1 MNKQKLSSFLKNR
14 LRNKYLWMAIIAL
27 LTNLAISGVIVLP
40 DNFETIATSVLNIL
54 VLLGIFNNPS
64 TQSQSFFIDEDGDGV
79 DDRLQQNNYEEAKGL
94 KIYKIRRCHI
104 Q

>member
-1 MNKQKLSSFLKNR
+1 MNNQKLSSFLKNR
-14 LRNKYLWMAIIAL
+14 LRNKYLWIGILAL

-79 DDRLQQNNYEEAKGL
+79 DDRLQQNNNEEAKG
-94 KIYKIRRCHI
+94 
-104 Q
+104 

>member
-64 TQSQSFFIDEDGDGV
+64 TQSQSFFVDEDGDGV
-79 DDRLQQNNYEEAKGL
+79 DDRLQQNNNEETKG
-94 KIYKIRRCHI
+94 
-104 Q
+104 

>member
-64 TQSQSFFIDEDGDGV
+64 TQSQSFFVDEDGDGIP
-79 DDRLQQNNYEEAKGL
+79 DYLEKNTDKEESVG
-94 KIYKIRRCHI
+94 
-104 Q
+104 

>member
-64 TQSQSFFIDEDGDGV
+64 TQSQSFFIDEDGDGIPDYLEKNT
-79 DDRLQQNNYEEAKGL
+79 DDNNGEAKG
-94 KIYKIRRCHI
+94 
-104 Q
+104 

>member
-1 MNKQKLSSFLKNR
+1 MNNQKLSSFLKNR

-40 DNFETIATSVLNIL
+40 DNFETIATSVLIIL

-64 TQSQSFFIDEDGDGV
+64 TQSQSFLIDEDGDGV
-79 DDRLQQNNYEEAKGL
+79 DDRLQQNNNEEAKG
-94 KIYKIRRCHI
+94 
-104 Q
+104 

>member
-1 MNKQKLSSFLKNR
+1 MNKQKLNSFLKNR

-40 DNFETIATSVLNIL
+40 DNFETIATSVLNVL

-64 TQSQSFFIDEDGDGV
+64 TQSQSFFIDEDGDGIP
-79 DDRLQQNNYEEAKGL
+79 DRLQNNDDNNGEAKG
-94 KIYKIRRCHI
+94 
-104 Q
+104 

>member
-14 LRNKYLWMAIIAL
+14 LRNKYLWIAIIAL

-40 DNFETIATSVLNIL
+40 DNFEAIATNVLNIL

-64 TQSQSFFIDEDGDGV
+64 TQSQSFFIDEDGDGTP
-79 DDRLQQNNYEEAKGL
+79 DYLEKNTDKEESVG
-94 KIYKIRRCHI
+94 
-104 Q
+104 

>member
-1 MNKQKLSSFLKNR
+1 MNKQKLNSFLKNR

-40 DNFETIATSVLNIL
+40 DNFETIATSVLNVL

-64 TQSQSFFIDEDGDGV
+64 TQSQSFFVDEDGDGV
-79 DDRLQQNNYEEAKGL
+79 DDRLQRNNNEEAKG
-94 KIYKIRRCHI
+94 
-104 Q
+104 

>member
-1 MNKQKLSSFLKNR
+1 MSKQKLSSFLKNR

-27 LTNLAISGVIVLP
+27 LTNLAISGAIVLP

-64 TQSQSFFIDEDGDGV
+64 TQSQSFFVDEDGDGV
-79 DDRLQQNNYEEAKGL
+79 DDRLQQNNNEEAKG
-94 KIYKIRRCHI
+94 
-104 Q
+104 

>member
-14 LRNKYLWMAIIAL
+14 LRNKYLWIAIIAL

-64 TQSQSFFIDEDGDGV
+64 TQSQSFFVDENGDGV
-79 DDRLQQNNYEEAKGL
+79 DDRLQQNNNEEAKG
-94 KIYKIRRCHI
+94 
-104 Q
+104 

>member
-79 DDRLQQNNYEEAKGL
+79 DDRLQQTNNDEAKG
-94 KIYKIRRCHI
+94 
-104 Q
+104 

>member
-64 TQSQSFFIDEDGDGV
+64 TQSQSFFIDEDGDGIPDYLEKNT
-79 DDRLQQNNYEEAKGL
+79 DDNNGEAK
-94 KIYKIRRCHI
+94 C
-104 Q
+104 

>member
-1 MNKQKLSSFLKNR
+1 MNNQKLSSFLKNR

-64 TQSQSFFIDEDGDGV
+64 TQSQSFLIDDDGDGV
-79 DDRLQQNNYEEAKGL
+79 DDRLQQYNNEEAKG
-94 KIYKIRRCHI
+94 
-104 Q
+104 